1 MEPFERDIC
10 IALSL
15 CPGLERSTLRK
26 LVQACGGPMGAWEAS
41 VTEWSKGCHLHQ
53 DTAEQ
58 LDKWRRTFQPH
69 LVSRYTADLGVYCEV
84 FGDVGYPSGLLDLH
98 DPPLVLFSSRAFD
111 TSWFEKTV
119 SIVGTRR
126 ASGYALEATTW
137 VSETLAD
144 NGFNVVSGLALGVDG
159 AAHSGALKVGGKTTA
174 VLASGI
180 DVCYPPHHRSLHND
194 ILQRGMLLSENAPGT
209 CVAKWRFPERNRIIA
224 ALAPTLIIV
233 QAGDKSGA
241 LRTVDFALEIGRDV
255 FVVPGPVTSMHFRGS
270 NRLIQQGSQV
280 LLDPHDLLETLSGLP
295 TSARLSTVPA
305 RWQDLYDAIQE
316 ASVAAAL
323 VTQLGKSPSHIYAGL
338 LELELAGLIIKRPG
352 GLYERGGS

>member
-1 MEPFERDIC
+1 
-10 IALSL
+10 
-15 CPGLERSTLRK
+15 
-26 LVQACGGPMGAWEAS
+26 
-41 VTEWSKGCHLHQ
+41 
-53 DTAEQ
+53 
-58 LDKWRRTFQPH
+58 
-69 LVSRYTADLGVYCEV
+69 
-84 FGDVGYPSGLLDLH
+84 
-98 DPPLVLFSSRAFD
+98 
-111 TSWFEKTV
+111 
-119 SIVGTRR
+119 
-126 ASGYALEATTW
+126 
-137 VSETLAD
+137 
-144 NGFNVVSGLALGVDG
+144 
-159 AAHSGALKVGGKTTA
+159 
-174 VLASGI
+174 
-180 DVCYPPHHRSLHND
+180 VCYPPHHRSLHND